1 MAKKTPWG
9 WIIFGIVAFTMIVGV
24 SLIAVAGFVIY
35 QQFAFKSVPVTAR
48 SAEQQFE
55 DVVRRFE
62 GQKPII
68 SIDDGEAVLSKRHAE
83 RRPGHIT
90 ALHIMV
96 WDPDDERVV
105 SLNLPFWLIRMT
117 NGHPIKLSGSR
128 HSRYDTGNDEAE
140 DEVKAEK
147 DDEGPQLTITADDL
161 ERFGPGLILLH
172 RDAGGERIIVWAQ

>member
-9 WIIFGIVAFTMIVGV
+9 WIILGIVAFTMVVGV

-48 SAEQQFE
+48 TAEQQFE
-55 DVVRRFE
+55 DVARKFE

-68 SIDDGEAVLSKRHAE
+68 IVEDGEAVLTKGRPE

-96 WDPDDERVV
+96 WDPQDERVV
-105 SLNLPFWLIRMT
+105 SLNIPFWLIRMT
-117 NGHPIKLSGSR
+117 KGHPIKLSGSR
-128 HSRYDTGNDEAE
+128 DNE
-140 DEVKAEK
+140 DIEGA
-147 DDEGPQLTITADDL
+147 DAGPQLTITADDL
-161 ERFGPGLILLH
+161 EQFGPGLILLH
-172 RDAGGERIIVWAQ
+172 RDAGGERIVVWAQ